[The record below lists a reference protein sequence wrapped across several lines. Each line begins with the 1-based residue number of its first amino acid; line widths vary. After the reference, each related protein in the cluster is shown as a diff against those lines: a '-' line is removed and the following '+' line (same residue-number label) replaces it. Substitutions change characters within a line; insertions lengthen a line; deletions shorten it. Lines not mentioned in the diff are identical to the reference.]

1 MTWLNALWRRDGA
14 ADVRRDLLWLGA
26 LGLLLIATGIGLRDP
41 WPADEPRFALVAR
54 DMVATGDWLVPRVGG
69 EVYADKPPLYFWL
82 MATGIEA
89 TGSLRFAFLIP
100 SLLAGLACVLLVY
113 DLARR
118 LWNRETGLIAG
129 LALLFTVQF
138 VWQARQ
144 AQIDATLCFWT
155 TLSLY
160 GLLRH
165 LLQGPQ
171 WRWYVVGWAA
181 AGFGVITK
189 GVGFLPLLI
198 LIPYAALRSP
208 SWQPRFTAPAT
219 AKWLLGPLAFVLAT
233 AVWLVPM
240 LIAASADPIIAAY
253 RDEILFQQT
262 VHRYTSAW
270 HHREPLWYFFVEVV
284 PWLWLPLTALVP
296 WLVPRWRQAL
306 RDHDLRI
313 ALLLAWVGLVLLFFS
328 ISTGKRG
335 VYVLP
340 AVPAFA
346 LVCGPFLRELAARV
360 APQRAL
366 FAVAAAVAFVTA
378 VAVPYLSWRPAARLD
393 VIASYDFDPFAP
405 LIAIAVVAS
414 LICAIARSRH
424 GFLAFAGTLASIL
437 LVVSFWINPA
447 MNEARSGKAFIA
459 RVERTAN
466 PSGPLGF
473 VAFKE
478 QYLLNAKRPVVHFGH
493 ARWREGE
500 QETMDAGRWMS
511 GGPGRQLVVN
521 EESLQRC
528 FQGAERES
536 LGIANRTQWFLV
548 RGSVD
553 RRCVERGQP
562 HLAHFYNPRSP
573 VSGKM
578 AARH

>member
-1 MTWLNALWRRDGA
+1 
-14 ADVRRDLLWLGA
+14 
-26 LGLLLIATGIGLRDP
+26 
-41 WPADEPRFALVAR
+41 
-54 DMVATGDWLVPRVGG
+54 
-69 EVYADKPPLYFWL
+69 
-82 MATGIEA
+82 
-89 TGSLRFAFLIP
+89 
-100 SLLAGLACVLLVY
+100 
-113 DLARR
+113 
-118 LWNRETGLIAG
+118 
-129 LALLFTVQF
+129 
-138 VWQARQ
+138 
-144 AQIDATLCFWT
+144 
-155 TLSLY
+155 LY

-165 LLQGPQ
+165 LLFGPQ

-198 LIPYAALRSP
+198 LIPYAVLRSP
-208 SWQPRFTAPAT
+208 PWQPRFSAPPT

-240 LIAASADPIIAAY
+240 LIAANGDPIIAAY

-270 HHREPLWYFFVEVV
+270 HHREPLWYFVVEVV

-306 RDHDLRI
+306 RENDLRI

-346 LVCGPFLRELAARV
+346 LVCAPFLRELASRA

-366 FAVAAAVAFVTA
+366 FAVATTVALVTA
-378 VAVPYLSWRPAARLD
+378 LAVPYLLLRPAARLD

-405 LIAIAVVAS
+405 LIAIAVAAA
-414 LICAIARSRH
+414 LICATARSRH
-424 GFLAFAGTLASIL
+424 GFLAFAGTLTAVL

-447 MNEARSGKAFIA
+447 MNEARSGKAFVA
-459 RVERTAN
+459 RVERAAN

-478 QYLLNAKRPVVHFGH
+478 QYLLNAQRPVVHFGH
-493 ARWREGE
+493 ARWRESE

-521 EESLQRC
+521 QASLERC
-528 FQGAERES
+528 FRSAERES

-548 RGSVD
+548 RGAVD
-553 RRCVERGQP
+553 PRCVERGQP

-573 VSGKM
+573 DSGKM